1 MSKALDGDA
10 RTRRGL
16 TRSLELAETKLRA
29 IRDNLE
35 AGQPDQT
42 LHMAK
47 SLLSDVG
54 DIVGWADS
62 WETLHDVRNGVL
74 LNPATPLTASAAQVD
89 VDVLHAAMRIAR
101 EMRRQPDRLWNT
113 SEFRPFATTVDP
125 CGPVID
131 AALSLL
137 LNNSE
142 VTLPSDSEGLWQW
155 DGKD

>member
-1 MSKALDGDA
+1 MSNNLDGDA
-10 RTRRGL
+10 RSRRGL
-16 TRSLELAETKLRA
+16 KRSLELAETKLRA

-35 AGQPDQT
+35 AGQPDNT

-47 SLLSDVG
+47 SLLGDVG

-62 WETLHDVRNGVL
+62 WETLHDVRTGVL
-74 LNPATPLTASAAQVD
+74 LNPASSREAQVS
-89 VDVLHAAMRIAR
+89 VEVLHAAMRIAR
-101 EMRRQPDRLWNT
+101 EMRGQPDRLWNT

-142 VTLPSDSEGLWQW
+142 ITLPSDSESLWQW
-155 DGKD
+155 DGRD